1 MPLSLASL
9 VMLISVFGVLKMPK
23 SSLTLMRHLF
33 RKSSQISDYASRH
46 GQTVVEV
53 GDYLYCYSPLSL
65 SQVFELPD
73 AKEIT
78 AVYNAVDVHLWR
90 KPISAKNPIQK
101 RP

>member
-1 MPLSLASL
+1 
-9 VMLISVFGVLKMPK
+9 MPK
-23 SSLTLMRHLF
+23 SSLTLMKHLF

-65 SQVFELPD
+65 SQVFELPE

-78 AVYNAVDVHLWR
+78 AVYNAVDVFIWR
-90 KPISAKNPIQK
+90 KPISAKNNL
-101 RP
+101 

>member
-1 MPLSLASL
+1 
-9 VMLISVFGVLKMPK
+9 MPK

-65 SQVFELPD
+65 AEVFSLPE
-73 AKEIT
+73 AEEIT

-90 KPISAKNPIQK
+90 KPFAKNNLQK

>member
-1 MPLSLASL
+1 
-9 VMLISVFGVLKMPK
+9 MPK

-65 SQVFELPD
+65 SQVFSLPEVE
-73 AKEIT
+73 EIT
-78 AVYNAVDVHLWR
+78 TVYNAVDVHLWR
-90 KPISAKNPIQK
+90 KSISAKNNLS
-101 RP
+101 RRA

>member
-1 MPLSLASL
+1 
-9 VMLISVFGVLKMPK
+9 MPK
-23 SSLTLMRHLF
+23 SSLTLMKHLF

-65 SQVFELPD
+65 SQVFNLPE

-78 AVYNAVDVHLWR
+78 AVYNAVDVFIWR
-90 KPISAKNPIQK
+90 KSAKNPIS
-101 RP
+101 RRA

>member
-1 MPLSLASL
+1 
-9 VMLISVFGVLKMPK
+9 MPK

-53 GDYLYCYSPLSL
+53 GDYLYCYQRLSL
-65 SQVFELPD
+65 TEVFELPE

-90 KPISAKNPIQK
+90 KPISAKNPIS
-101 RP
+101 RRA

>member
-1 MPLSLASL
+1 
-9 VMLISVFGVLKMPK
+9 MPK
-23 SSLTLMRHLF
+23 SQLTLMKHLF
-33 RKSSQISDYASRH
+33 RKASQISDYASRH

-65 SQVFELPD
+65 SQVFELPE

-90 KPISAKNPIQK
+90 KPIAKNNLQK

>member
-1 MPLSLASL
+1 
-9 VMLISVFGVLKMPK
+9 MPK

-46 GQTVVEV
+46 SQTIVEV

-65 SQVFELPD
+65 SQVFDLPE
-73 AKEIT
+73 AKDILT
-78 AVYNAVDVHLWR
+78 IYNATDAFLWR
-90 KPISAKNPIQK
+90 KPISAKNNLQK

>member
-1 MPLSLASL
+1 
-9 VMLISVFGVLKMPK
+9 MPK

-53 GDYLYCYSPLSL
+53 GDYLYCYQPLSL
-65 SQVFELPD
+65 SEVFELPE

-78 AVYNAVDVHLWR
+78 AVYNAADVHLWR
-90 KPISAKNPIQK
+90 KPIAQNNLSRRA
-101 RP
+101 